1 MESNLATIADMAR
14 HRGHDSTEPETS
26 ESATSLFAQQAK
38 PTIGLG
44 KIVLGVF
51 LGNLTFVAFAGLVY
65 LLFTA
70 H

>member
-1 MESNLATIADMAR
+1 MAR
-14 HRGHDSTEPETS
+14 HQGYDSTVSKVTEFAS
-26 ESATSLFAQQAK
+26 VSLAQQAK
-38 PTIGLG
+38 PIVGLG